1 MDLKLKEQADAA
13 IAKWTPLAVDAE
25 EARATAPLHVLL
37 GEAVDVA
44 SMMTHYW
51 EPRVDKGRRIPG
63 FAGVTSNQ
71 TVTPELAT
79 EIKELQL
86 AVATAHSEYLVL
98 VQSAADT
105 PLDRADFV
113 MSEIRST
120 LEFLFDDG
128 KHDEADV
135 QLENL
140 RAAFADSAS
149 QDAMALALEG
159 YSELAGRHRDALA
172 KIDGFEITLIEEAR
186 QLAEALRQQSAAA
199 LIRTTPDAQRQAL
212 SLRNRLLMLLLERV
226 KRVRRTA
233 AYVFRNH
240 PEIVRK
246 FTSAYERRRRT
257 AQKKASVETPETDA
271 GANGAAAGA
280 TA

>member
-1 MDLKLKEQADAA
+1 MDLKMKEQADAA
-13 IAKWTPLAVDAE
+13 IAKWTPLAVNAE

-37 GEAVDVA
+37 GEAIDVA
-44 SMMTHYW
+44 SMMRHYW
-51 EPRVDKGRRIPG
+51 EPKVEKGGRIPG
-63 FAGVTSNQ
+63 FAGVASNQ

-79 EIKELQL
+79 EIQELQL

-98 VQSAADT
+98 VQTAADT

-128 KHDEADV
+128 KSDEADV

-140 RAAFADSAS
+140 RVAFADSAS

-159 YSELAGRHRDALA
+159 YAELAGRHREGLE
-172 KIDGFEITLIEEAR
+172 KIAGFDVALIEEAR
-186 QLAEALRQQSAAA
+186 ELAAALRQQSAAA
-199 LIRTTPDAQRQAL
+199 LIRSTPDAQRQAL
-212 SLRNRLLMLLLERV
+212 SLRNRLLMLLVERV
-226 KRVRRTA
+226 KRVRRAA

-257 AQKKASVETPETDA
+257 AQNRAKAEAEEAEVA
-271 GANGAAAGA
+271 ANGAAAGV

>member
-1 MDLKLKEQADAA
+1 MDMKLKEQADAA
-13 IAKWTPLAVDAE
+13 IAKWAPLAANVE
-25 EARATAPLHVLL
+25 EARANAPLHVLL
-37 GEAVDVA
+37 GEAIDVA
-44 SMMTHYW
+44 SMMAHYW
-51 EPRVDKGRRIPG
+51 EPRVDKGRRFPG
-63 FAGVTSNQ
+63 FKGVSTDRSF
-71 TVTPELAT
+71 TPELPT
-79 EIKELQL
+79 EIQELQL
-86 AVATAHSEYLVL
+86 AVATAHSDYLVL

-113 MSEIRST
+113 LAEIRSA

-128 KHDEADV
+128 KHDEADE

-140 RAAFADSAS
+140 RVAFADSAS

-159 YSELAGRHRDALA
+159 YAELAGRHRDGLGKLDAFDLAL
-172 KIDGFEITLIEEAR
+172 LEEAR
-186 QLAEALRQQSAAA
+186 ELAAALRQQSAAA

-212 SLRNRLLMLLLERV
+212 SLRNRLLLLLLERV
-226 KRVRRTA
+226 KRVRRAA

-246 FTSAYERRRRT
+246 FTSAYERRQRSVRR
-257 AQKKASVETPETDA
+257 KAKSEEAEVP
-271 GANGAAAGA
+271 ANGAAVGA